1 MAKLRHT
8 LAFKLT
14 LWYAAIFVFCAAGA
28 FVSFY
33 LLIENAFRQRID
45 VQLSEQADRLK
56 DVYERSGTDT
66 FLRAGLLQTQA
77 GGEDRAFL
85 RLLYPSG
92 IVFATSNMR
101 SWRSIRVDRLA
112 VDEVLRTGENLFRT
126 DKGSQGFATRILY
139 AQVDSEIIMQL
150 GLSLESETRLLQ
162 TFRRIFTVTM
172 AAMLIVAVAVG
183 WFMARRA
190 LSGVESITRTA
201 RRISPEDLDTR
212 VPVKNRHDEI
222 DLLAVTFN
230 QMLDRIR
237 NLVTGV
243 RRMNDDI
250 AHDLRSPLTRM
261 RGLAEVTLTQE
272 AREEAYTHLAAST
285 IEECD
290 RLLAMIS
297 TMLTISRTEDGVTAV
312 ERRPVDVSKLVLKAC
327 DLFQTS
333 AEDKNIVLSARVEE
347 RIVVNGDQSML
358 QRMVANLIDN
368 AIRYTDPEGC
378 IDVSLNTAEENQA
391 ILAVT
396 DTGIGITLEDQA
408 LVFERFYRGDRSRS
422 QEGAGLGL
430 SLALAV
436 ARAHG
441 GDIGLYSTPGQ
452 GSTFTVRLPSMRG
465 TDQP

>member
-1 MAKLRHT
+1 
-8 LAFKLT
+8 
-14 LWYAAIFVFCAAGA
+14 
-28 FVSFY
+28 
-33 LLIENAFRQRID
+33 
-45 VQLSEQADRLK
+45 
-56 DVYERSGTDT
+56 
-66 FLRAGLLQTQA
+66 
-77 GGEDRAFL
+77 
-85 RLLYPSG
+85 
-92 IVFATSNMR
+92 
-101 SWRSIRVDRLA
+101 
-112 VDEVLRTGENLFRT
+112 
-126 DKGSQGFATRILY
+126 
-139 AQVDSEIIMQL
+139 
-150 GLSLESETRLLQ
+150 
-162 TFRRIFTVTM
+162 
-172 AAMLIVAVAVG
+172 
-183 WFMARRA
+183 
-190 LSGVESITRTA
+190 
-201 RRISPEDLDTR
+201 
-212 VPVKNRHDEI
+212 VKNRHDEI

-312 ERRPVDVSKLVLKAC
+312 ERRPVDVSELVLKAC

-430 SLALAV
+430 SLARAV